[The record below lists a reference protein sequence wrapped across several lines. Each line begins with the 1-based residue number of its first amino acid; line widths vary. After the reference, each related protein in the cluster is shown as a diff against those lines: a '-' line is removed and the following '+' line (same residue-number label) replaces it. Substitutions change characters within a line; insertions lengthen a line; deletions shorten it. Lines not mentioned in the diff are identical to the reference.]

1 MSDSDATEP
10 ADDTFD
16 EIREAAGAVVSS
28 LKRLI
33 DATERVI
40 EDPAAF
46 SQAVDGGRSVVEA
59 FLGGFMAEASPDA
72 SRTDAD
78 VAPPTTESDETA
90 HES

>member
-1 MSDSDATEP
+1 MSDPDETGP

-28 LKRLI
+28 LKQLI

-46 SQAVDGGRSVVEA
+46 SQAVDGGRSIVEA
-59 FLGGFMAEASPDA
+59 FIGGFTGQSADA
-72 SRTDAD
+72 TA
-78 VAPPTTESDETA
+78 ESDEVA
-90 HES
+90 DES

>member
-1 MSDSDATEP
+1 MSDSEATDP

-40 EDPAAF
+40 DDPDAF
-46 SQAVDGGRSVVEA
+46 SQAVDGGRSIVEA
-59 FLGGFMAEASPDA
+59 FIGGFTSEASPDFDEA
-72 SRTDAD
+72 DAD
-78 VAPPTTESDETA
+78 GATATAESDEA
-90 HES
+90 ADES